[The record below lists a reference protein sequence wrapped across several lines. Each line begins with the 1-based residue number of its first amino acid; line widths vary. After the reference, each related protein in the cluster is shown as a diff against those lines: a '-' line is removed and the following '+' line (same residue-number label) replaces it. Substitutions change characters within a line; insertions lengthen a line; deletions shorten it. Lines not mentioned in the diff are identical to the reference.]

1 MKGRREFFCF
11 ARVTAC
17 GLEKKACR
25 GQARDAPRA
34 VETLVCAGR
43 GRPRPVRFVSR
54 LLLGRTRAVSSRR
67 RPGPRREKG
76 VEHGTAN
83 FRGAAQLGVL
93 VWCFDA
99 RDELA
104 AEGFAAP
111 KSGGAAEL
119 HELQVCAAVTAVV
132 PLR

>member
-1 MKGRREFFCF
+1 MHPGRS
-11 ARVTAC
+11 
-17 GLEKKACR
+17 
-25 GQARDAPRA
+25 
-34 VETLVCAGR
+34 ETLVRAGAGAQAGAFR
-43 GRPRPVRFVSR
+43 EPSSFGA
-54 LLLGRTRAVSSRR
+54 RAVSSRR
-67 RPGPRREKG
+67 RPGPREKG
-76 VEHGTAN
+76 VEHGTELL
-83 FRGAAQLGVL
+83 RGAAQLGVL